1 MHSYT
6 IDVAAYDGSSPAPTP
21 PLQADPF
28 VWIHGTVDGQSAG
41 YLPVFW
47 SAIQRAY
54 AFGGTAGVQALLA
67 PVLLSCIVIGPP
79 YPQAPPLPNTQISI
93 PAPVTGGPKSV
104 VCAQALVP
112 AWQA

>member
-1 MHSYT
+1 MRTYT
-6 IDVAAYDGSSPAPTP
+6 IDNASYNGSSPAPTP
-21 PLQADPF
+21 PLVADPL
-28 VWIHGTVDGQSAG
+28 VWVHGTVDGQSAG

-67 PVLLSCIVIGPP
+67 PILLGIITGPP
-79 YPQAPPLPNTQISI
+79 YPAAPALPNVQVNI
-93 PAPVTGGPKSV
+93 PAPVTGGASSV
-104 VCAQALVP
+104 NCVQALVL